1 MSAGYARS
9 FVISL
14 AIAIAIT
21 KSPASGFTI
30 GRSHNILSQSPDL
43 DTGES
48 TQLEVRYD
56 LKSAQDSDQNVTAK
70 VKGSD
75 TAVIAINDPKNKDTK
90 IDNDG
95 KIPKV
100 LTIANQ
106 IADEELLPSELKKTN
121 LSADTTTTTSTA
133 GTNNSHI
140 TTTSSTSQTA
150 TKSPEKNEERLTTL
164 QNIVPT
170 GTFNRKE
177 SLGNTLNTIQ
187 QGNVTSTSADI
198 LSKGNSNTTD
208 LSSKDNISTEASLPE
223 QTTNNLL
230 ENATVK
236 PTDISTTPSSSTEHI
251 DVTSLT
257 PGNNSHLHNDSTTKQ
272 NISNFINIDQNIS
285 ETKKD
290 EENKTLK
297 SDEST
302 VSTTSRAPETDV
314 TSISQE
320 FTTEWYVTT
329 DDYNTDTASADYV
342 PPALPHWK
350 KYTTIDRKRIST
362 ESALTNAPENDMTK
376 AETAQTRISLDKV
389 FIMTPIPSLEKL
401 KNDLINAQES
411 TTVMTTMMMTTQ
423 QVEEPNATDVSVTL
437 APVSGTQAVT
447 QMMAAD
453 VEPVTTKQELVSKR
467 AGYIH
472 NVEVSAPKADEIT
485 TSELP
490 PKATV
495 NDTEMFGTMYE
506 TEPGETDTPENKNI
520 TGLESQSQL
529 AEDAIKEELLREET
543 LNDEENAKRYRDE
556 RLIVTNVKSLKEWKT
571 TDNVTT
577 GQDAVTEDMLSVQPI
592 SPGKKKLAGLY
603 AVSPNYKPLKKLDVQ
618 PPKQFVRDP
627 DDNSWRNESIS
638 SLGIVFKP
646 KNASKSF
653 TEVLK
658 NKTETEW
665 ANMTEKD
672 NKDGVPDLRVRL
684 EKIAE
689 VRKSKKKRVNKFGDT
704 VYSDYEETSGE
715 NISTSKVEDV
725 TVPMSPETILSST
738 TPSPSKP
745 TSEFDLTVNAI
756 SKENMNI
763 FKNDLTTPLTTN
775 KPKKFY
781 NLAEYYDTTDEYD
794 ADYVNLSKIDLKKF
808 TQPFKATHVSVT
820 QPPELLRTK
829 PMREYQPERKATVQY
844 FPPTQKVTQKVNVN
858 DYDHDFNRKVNLY
871 TFKEPPQNVLSV
883 TYATA
888 SPLHTEKNEQLN
900 KLTVK
905 PAFTPMYR
913 PDSLDKNLYLTNPPR
928 VTEPPNGFVVN
939 DGNFNRASYVIK
951 HYRDFINEAAKES
964 DDDRS
969 SEFLPYTRSPLQGV
983 TMNDLAKLTTLKD
996 PNQGDDDY
1004 DYETKFRKDILNR
1017 FVDNF
1022 NQNSE
1027 RFKVDFP
1034 ILYNNS
1040 VVHRSPAEGKV
1051 ASSSAFMKR
1060 LYDVSNPRP
1069 SNILAPAK
1077 PCDPH
1082 CDNLTVEL
1090 SPAYELHYY
1099 VPEQEEKEEMEPRP
1113 ITMPQR
1119 YRL

>member
-1 MSAGYARS
+1 MLPGYARS

-30 GRSHNILSQSPDL
+30 GRSHNILNQSPDL

-56 LKSAQDSDQNVTAK
+56 LKSSHDSDQSLSGK
-70 VKGSD
+70 VNGSD

-95 KIPKV
+95 EIPNA
-100 LTIANQ
+100 LTITNQ
-106 IADEELLPSELKKTN
+106 IADKELLPSELINNK
-121 LSADTTTTTSTA
+121 LAADTTTTTSTA
-133 GTNNSHI
+133 GTSTSYTTSASSTTQTTTRSPEINEMQLTTHQNSVATETQMLNQKEYSSDMQNKI
-140 TTTSSTSQTA
+140 QQEELTTTS
-150 TKSPEKNEERLTTL
+150 
-164 QNIVPT
+164 I
-170 GTFNRKE
+170 
-177 SLGNTLNTIQ
+177 
-187 QGNVTSTSADI
+187 DI
-198 LSKGNSNTTD
+198 LNNGISTRTD
-208 LSSKDNISTEASLPE
+208 VSSKDYIFTEASIPE
-223 QTTNNLL
+223 HITNNWS
-230 ENATVK
+230 ENTTEK
-236 PTDISTTPSSSTEHI
+236 TEDISSTPNSFTERTDVISLIPGIGSTKEI
-251 DVTSLT
+251 S
-257 PGNNSHLHNDSTTKQ
+257 
-272 NISNFINIDQNIS
+272 SNFIKGKNQVIS
-285 ETKKD
+285 ETEKD
-290 EENKTLK
+290 EENIILK
-297 SDEST
+297 SFE
-302 VSTTSRAPETDV
+302 STTSSHEPETYV
-314 TSISQE
+314 TSVSQE
-320 FTTEWYVTT
+320 VTTEWDITT
-329 DDYNTDTASADYV
+329 DNITTDTIPSNFV

-362 ESALTNAPENDMTK
+362 ESAITNAPGNDMTN
-376 AETAQTRISLDKV
+376 AETAQTRISLEKV
-389 FIMTPIPSLEKL
+389 FSMTPIPSLEKL
-401 KNDLINAQES
+401 RNDLINAQES
-411 TTVMTTMMMTTQ
+411 TTISTTMMMTTSQ
-423 QVEEPNATDVSVTL
+423 AKGQNLTDVSVTI
-437 APVSGTQAVT
+437 APISGMQVVT
-447 QMMAAD
+447 RVMVDD
-453 VEPVTTKQELVSKR
+453 VDPITMKQEMVSKR

-472 NVEVSAPKADEIT
+472 NVEASTLKPEETKISA
-485 TSELP
+485 LP
-490 PKATV
+490 PNVTA
-495 NDTEMFGTMYE
+495 NDTEMFSALYE

-571 TDNVTT
+571 TANAAV
-577 GQDAVTEDMLSVQPI
+577 GQDAVTEDMLSVKPI
-592 SPGKKKLAGLY
+592 SLGKKKHAGLY

-665 ANMTEKD
+665 VNMTEKD
-672 NKDGVPDLRVRL
+672 NKDDVPDLRVRL

-689 VRKSKKKRVNKFGDT
+689 VRKSKKKNRFGDT

-715 NISTSKVEDV
+715 KISTSKVEDV
-725 TVPMSPETILSST
+725 TAPMIPETVLSST
-738 TPSPSKP
+738 TPSSSKPP

-763 FKNDLTTPLTTN
+763 FKSDLTTPYTTE

-808 TQPFKATHVSVT
+808 TQPFKATPISVT

-844 FPPTQKVTQKVNVN
+844 FPPTQKVTQKVNIN

-871 TFKEPPQNVLSV
+871 TFKEPPQTVLSV
-883 TYATA
+883 SYGTA
-888 SPLHTEKNEQLN
+888 SPIHTEKFEQLT

-913 PDSLDKNLYLTNPPR
+913 PDNLDKNLYLTNQPS
-928 VTEPPNGFVVN
+928 VTEPPNGFAVN
-939 DGNFNRASYVIK
+939 NENLNRASYVIK
-951 HYRDFINEAAKES
+951 HFRDFINEAVKES

-969 SEFLPYTRSPLQGV
+969 AEFVPFTRPPLQGV
-983 TMNDLAKLTTLKD
+983 TMNDLAKMTTLKES
-996 PNQGDDDY
+996 NQGEDDY
-1004 DYETKFRKDILNR
+1004 DYESKFRKDIINR

-1069 SNILAPAK
+1069 SNILSHSK

-1082 CDNLTVEL
+1082 CDNMTVEL

-1099 VPEQEEKEEMEPRP
+1099 VPEQEEKEVVEPRP
-1113 ITMPQR
+1113 AGLPQR